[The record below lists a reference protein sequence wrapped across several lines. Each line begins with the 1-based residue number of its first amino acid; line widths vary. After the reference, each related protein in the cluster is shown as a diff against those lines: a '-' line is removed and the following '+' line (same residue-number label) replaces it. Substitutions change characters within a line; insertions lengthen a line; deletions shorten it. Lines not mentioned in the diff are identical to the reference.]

1 MKSRIT
7 IGALIAVVLFFVLLY
22 ESFDKIGNED
32 AGKAKKVQQRRVGF
46 ILLSD
51 TADNG

>member
-32 AGKAKKVQQRRVGF
+32 AGKAKKAQQRRVGF
-46 ILLSD
+46 ILLPK
-51 TADNG
+51 